1 MQQHFGHSI
10 FLSFRTLFSKILL
23 ELFFEELFFQLQA
36 QQYCC
41 KNEMK
46 HLHSQSSNTP
56 ETLVFPFTHS
66 TPNQNM
72 RSLKFLTP
80 FCLFFCQNA
89 TIEAKFQKNIKMP
102 APLINKG
109 LHTISTG
116 GLSGVR
122 FFFTRSARTLLD
134 SLSSIQKVELSSDFF
149 GAPGGVRIPNLW
161 FRRPTLYPVELKV
174 HILFFST
181 FCQPARGA
189 RLS

>member
-1 MQQHFGHSI
+1 
-10 FLSFRTLFSKILL
+10 
-23 ELFFEELFFQLQA
+23 
-36 QQYCC
+36 
-41 KNEMK
+41 MK

-116 GLSGVR
+116 
-122 FFFTRSARTLLD
+122 
-134 SLSSIQKVELSSDFF
+134 
-149 GAPGGVRIPNLW
+149 APGGVRILFHPPLADNTNPRQCE
-161 FRRPTLYPVELKV
+161 FV
-174 HILFFST
+174 LFFLRDCFGIFIPSNIPKYQSHT
-181 FCQPARGA
+181 RFNYINQKRDKDGNFCK
-189 RLS
+189 